1 MVLTIRFLAYF
12 HDKTSTF
19 HRTATSS
26 FNVFITSCVNLAT
39 DGEDVS
45 WSGIYGTFSSSLGG
59 SYYML

>member
-45 WSGIYGTFSSSLGG
+45 
-59 SYYML
+59 